1 MGRSGRYA
9 HRHLIPVD
17 DGASRVTLNFRRYGT
32 GKPLVL
38 VHGFVGGSGYWT
50 GLMNSFGRSRDVLA
64 IDLPGFAGSV
74 DCRIRTSISD
84 FGVAL
89 FELLDSLSIDNFS
102 LVGHSMGG
110 MVAQEMALS
119 RPDSIERL
127 ILYGTAFTGDL
138 PGRFE
143 SWDETTNRFEEQGV
157 SASID
162 RIASSWFL
170 SEGADPAYPMC
181 RSGCEGATLEACIA
195 GLGAIRAWSTK
206 DRIGQ
211 LAMPVLVVVGEYDR
225 STPPR
230 ESIDLWQALPGARL
244 CILPGCAHA
253 AHLEK
258 PRLFDTVLADFLSEA
273 Q

>member
-1 MGRSGRYA
+1 M
-9 HRHLIPVD
+9 
-17 DGASRVTLNFRRYGT
+17 LNFRRYGI
-32 GKPLVL
+32 GEPLVL

-50 GLMNSFGRSRDVLA
+50 ELMNSFGRWRDVVA
-64 IDLPGFAGSV
+64 VDLPGFAGSMNGPV
-74 DCRIRTSISD
+74 QTSISG
-84 FGVAL
+84 FGAAV
-89 FELLDSLSIDNFS
+89 FELLDSLAIDNFS

-110 MVAQEMALS
+110 MIAQEMALS
-119 RPDSIERL
+119 RPEAIERL
-127 ILYGTAFTGDL
+127 ILYGTTSTGDL

-143 SWDETTNRFEEQGV
+143 TWDETVIRFDGQGV

-170 SEGADPAYPMC
+170 SEDADPAYPMC

-211 LAMPVLVVVGEYDR
+211 LTMPVLVVVGEHDR
-225 STPPR
+225 STPPK
-230 ESIDLWQALPGARL
+230 ESIDLWQALPEARL

-273 Q
+273 R